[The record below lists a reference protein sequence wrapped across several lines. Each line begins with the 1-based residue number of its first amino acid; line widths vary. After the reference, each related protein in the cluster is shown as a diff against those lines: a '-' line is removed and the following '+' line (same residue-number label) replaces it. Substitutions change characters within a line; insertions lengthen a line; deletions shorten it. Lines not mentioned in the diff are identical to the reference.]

1 MGAKSKE
8 LDVRLR
14 DLAAR
19 HEALDQTVH
28 RLATHTAVLAVA
40 VRDPEAVPSADLD
53 VALTGIADITTTLHS
68 QPSD

>member
-1 MGAKSKE
+1 MGAKRKE

-19 HEALDQTVH
+19 HEVLERTVH

-53 VALTGIADITTTLHS
+53 VALAGIADITTTLHS

>member
-1 MGAKSKE
+1 MGANRKE

-53 VALTGIADITTTLHS
+53 VALAGIADITTTLTRHLS
-68 QPSD
+68 P